1 MITEQQIQLVKE
13 TAPLLKQAGETLTQ
27 HFYGIMLNEYPQVR
41 PLFNQANQASGDQP
55 RALANAVINYALFID
70 RLDQITAVVKQIVH
84 KHAALQILP
93 EHYPIVGTCLL
104 RAIREVLGE
113 SVANDQ
119 VIAAWAAAYQK
130 LADILIAAEEEI
142 YQANQSAPGGWRGAR
157 TFVVQRKQHESRE
170 ICSFYLR
177 PKDGG
182 PVLKHQCGQ
191 YLGIRLLVNGQDVR
205 RNYSISNS
213 PDGVNYRISVKRE
226 PGGVV
231 SNYLHD
237 EIEIGAEL
245 EVFAPAG
252 EFVLDDSRLPLVF
265 ITAGVGITPTISM
278 VEQAG
283 AIGREITFIHFAR
296 NAAVHAFKDWLAEL
310 SHNLRGLRS
319 YVCYNE
325 PEVGDQADATG
336 LATRELLREWAPN
349 LTQSQVYFLGPRP
362 FMKTVYALL
371 RELRVPEE
379 NINFEFFGPT
389 SALL

>member
-1 MITEQQIQLVKE
+1 MITEQQILLVKQ
-13 TAPLLKQAGETLTQ
+13 TAPLIKQAGEALTQ
-27 HFYGIMLNEYPQVR
+27 HFYSIMLSEYPQVQ

-84 KHAALQILP
+84 KHVALQILP

-104 RAIREVLGE
+104 RAIRDVLGE
-113 SVANDQ
+113 SLASDEVM
-119 VIAAWAAAYQK
+119 AAWAAAYQI
-130 LADILIAAEEEI
+130 LADILIAAEEQI

-157 TFVVQRKQHESRE
+157 TFVVQRKQQESRE

-182 PVLKHQCGQ
+182 PVIQQQSGQ
-191 YLGIRLLVNGQDVR
+191 YLGIRLLVNGHDVR

-213 PDGVNYRISVKRE
+213 PDGLHYRISVKRE

-231 SNYLHD
+231 SNHLHD
-237 EIEIGAEL
+237 KIEVGAEL

-252 EFVLDDSRLPLVF
+252 EFVLDDSRQPLVF
-265 ITAGVGITPTISM
+265 ISAGVGITPSISM
-278 VEQAG
+278 VEQAR
-283 AIGREITFIHFAR
+283 AIGREVTFIHFAR

-310 SHNLRGLRS
+310 SHGARGLRR
-319 YVCYNE
+319 YVCYSE

-336 LATRELLREWAPN
+336 MATRELLRQWAPHIAD
-349 LTQSQVYFLGPRP
+349 SQVYFLGPKP

-371 RELRVPEE
+371 RELRVPED
-379 NINFEFFGPT
+379 NIHFEFFGPA